1 MVELMMEDL
10 VLNVKVGRN
19 HAKEEECVINAESS
33 ATVQ

>member
-10 VLNVKVGRN
+10 VLNAKVRRN
-19 HAKEEECVINAESS
+19 HAKEEESVINAESS